1 MKILFVETVA
11 AKPHLET
18 AAEIIFN
25 YKKNKNNEIK
35 FAWLGDNLLWND
47 WQLPSICGFFRFSYR
62 KRIDNFINFLTNNKI
77 ECTNFSNNNLINN
90 YNEIVNWANNF
101 KGNLH
106 DLRKYKY
113 KKFPLGEGVA
123 SSIISYFRNENIEL
137 DKINNYVQQLLISAA
152 IVIERVIKL
161 IIIEKPNTI
170 ITFNGRFS
178 ICYPIALVANK
189 MKIKILFHDRGASY
203 DKYEIF
209 KKNIHDHDFR
219 AREIRRYW
227 KLNKNEKKK
236 SYIGKQ
242 HFLKRR
248 NREPVD
254 MGFSFVKNQ
263 KKNYL
268 SFNNIKKRIVVF
280 YTATDYEQAAA
291 VYDYNQE
298 NVFRDFLSIINN
310 FKDIHLIIRVHP
322 GLNIKNNV
330 EDKKWNKYSS
340 KNVTV
345 INSDDKTDTYK
356 LMDIADIIVTYSS
369 RIIVETVYWGKKS
382 ISLSNVMF
390 YSRFKIG
397 LHPYEKS
404 YNKNTLKKML
414 KPDYKFKKIN
424 RKKCLYVGYYFETYG
439 IKYKYY
445 KPNDYF
451 NGTFN
456 EQQFQWKP
464 MILVFLERIKVN
476 LLYRFIKNRFL
487 YNFFSSRISLW

>member
-25 YKKNKNNEIK
+25 YKKNKNNELK

-47 WQLPSICGFFRFSYR
+47 WQLPSICGFFRLSYR

-90 YNEIVNWANNF
+90 CNKIENWAKNF

-106 DLRKYKY
+106 DLRKYHY

-123 SSIISYFRNENIEL
+123 SSIISYFRDENIEL
-137 DKINNYVQQLLISAA
+137 DKINSYVQQLLISAA
-152 IVIERVIKL
+152 IVLERVIKL

-178 ICYPIALVANK
+178 ICYPIVLAANK

-209 KKNIHDHDFR
+209 KKNIHDHNFR
-219 AREIRRYW
+219 ASEIKRYW
-227 KLNKNEKKK
+227 KLNKNYKKK
-236 SYIGKQ
+236 TYIGNQ

-254 MGFSFVKNQ
+254 MGFSFVRHQ

-268 SFNNIKKRIVVF
+268 SFNNIKNKRIIVF

-298 NVFRDFLSIINN
+298 NIFKDFLSIIKN

-322 GLNIKNNV
+322 GLNIKNKA
-330 EDKKWNKYSS
+330 EDRKWNKYRS
-340 KNVTV
+340 KDITV

-356 LMDIADIIVTYSS
+356 LMEIADTIVTYSS
-369 RIIVETVYWGKKS
+369 RIIIETVYWGKKS
-382 ISLSNVMF
+382 ISLSNIMF
-390 YSRFKIG
+390 YSKLGIG
-397 LHPYEKS
+397 LYPD
-404 YNKNTLKKML
+404 NKNILKNML
-414 KPDYKFKKIN
+414 NTNYQYKKIDK
-424 RKKCLYVGYYFETYG
+424 KKCLYVGYYFETYG
-439 IKYKYY
+439 IKYRYY
-445 KPNDYF
+445 KPNNYF
-451 NGTFN
+451 NGSFN
-456 EQQFQWKP
+456 KEQFEWKP
-464 MILVFLERIKVN
+464 KVLIFFEKVKLN
-476 LLYRFIKNRFL
+476 LLYHFIKNRIL
-487 YNFFSSRISLW
+487 YKFFSIRTSKSI